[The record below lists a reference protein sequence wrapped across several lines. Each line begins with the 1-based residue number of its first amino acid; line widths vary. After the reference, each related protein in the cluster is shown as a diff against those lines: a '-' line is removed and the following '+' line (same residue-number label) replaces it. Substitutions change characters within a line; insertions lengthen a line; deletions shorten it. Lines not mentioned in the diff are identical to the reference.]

1 MCVAVHTVD
10 APHTAAKPGGH
21 ETVDPSRA
29 GENINQTEASY
40 VAEKSIYEV
49 FWELDHIPG
58 AVAKKKSITQ
68 VKCTEK
74 GELKNQFILFNFY
87 PNRLNFICICC
98 GIRIFFL

>member
-49 FWELDHIPG
+49 FGELDHIPG
-58 AVAKKKSITQ
+58 AVAKKKSIIH
-68 VKCTEK
+68 KYTE
-74 GELKNQFILFNFY
+74 L
-87 PNRLNFICICC
+87 CITPVCPKTNEN
-98 GIRIFFL
+98 LPH